1 MFKSGLV
8 RIFLLQIS
16 ITLFAKQ
23 VHSYS
28 KVAKSGSVDANE
40 NGSIENVSPRIHRA
54 REGVSNV
61 DLWFPE
67 V

>member
-1 MFKSGLV
+1 MFPSGLV
-8 RIFLLQIS
+8 YIFLLQIS
-16 ITLFAKQ
+16 IALFANQ
-23 VHSYS
+23 AYAYS
-28 KVAKSGSVDANE
+28 KVAKSGTADANA
-40 NGSIENVSPRIHRA
+40 NGTSSDLSLRIHRA